1 MTKEKTKTVRVKQVR
16 SGAGRP
22 LVHKIILK
30 SMGLGKMN
38 RIVELPDTPET
49 WGMIHKVTHL
59 VEVQEK

>member
-22 LVHKIILK
+22 LPHKIILK